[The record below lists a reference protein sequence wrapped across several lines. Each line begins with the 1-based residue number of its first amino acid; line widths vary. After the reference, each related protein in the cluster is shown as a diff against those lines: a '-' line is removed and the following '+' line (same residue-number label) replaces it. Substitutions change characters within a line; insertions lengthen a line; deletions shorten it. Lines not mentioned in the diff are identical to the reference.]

1 VIELHGVQTPLGPAP
16 ASCQEKY
23 GE

>member
-16 ASCQEKY
+16 ASCQEKF